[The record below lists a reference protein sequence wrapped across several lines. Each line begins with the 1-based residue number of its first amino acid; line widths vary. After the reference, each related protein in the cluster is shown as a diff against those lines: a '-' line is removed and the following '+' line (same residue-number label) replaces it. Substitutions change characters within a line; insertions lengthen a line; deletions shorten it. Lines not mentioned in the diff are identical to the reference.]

1 MDEARRRTGVKVV
14 VSEQVLARLGEL
26 HPDQRREV
34 RRAIRDLVK
43 GGGDTK
49 ELAGVLA
56 GFHRLRVGRYRL
68 VYRYG
73 ERRIPFTEVMLS
85 ERIRLQAAVP
95 TLGQPERGV

>member
-1 MDEARRRTGVKVV
+1 VDEARGRTGVKVV

-34 RRAIRDLVK
+34 RRALRDLAK
-43 GGGDTK
+43 DGGDTK
-49 ELAGVLA
+49 ELAGALA

-73 ERRIPFTEVMLS
+73 QREIEAIFFEHRSVVYELFRP
-85 ERIRLQAAVP
+85 
-95 TLGQPERGV
+95 

>member
-1 MDEARRRTGVKVV
+1 MKVV

-26 HPDQRREV
+26 QPDQRGQV
-34 RRAIRDLVK
+34 RRALHDLAK
-43 GGGDTK
+43 GSGETK

-73 ERRIPFTEVMLS
+73 E
-85 ERIRLQAAVP
+85 
-95 TLGQPERGV
+95 GQIEAMFFEQRSVVYELFRT

>member
-73 ERRIPFTEVMLS
+73 QREIEAIFFEHRSVVYELFRP
-85 ERIRLQAAVP
+85 
-95 TLGQPERGV
+95 

>member
-1 MDEARRRTGVKVV
+1 MKVV

-34 RRAIRDLVK
+34 RRALRDLAK
-43 GGGDTK
+43 GGGETK

-56 GFHRLRVGRYRL
+56 SFHRLRVGRYRL

-73 ERRIPFTEVMLS
+73 ERQIEAMFFEHRSVVYELFRP
-85 ERIRLQAAVP
+85 
-95 TLGQPERGV
+95 